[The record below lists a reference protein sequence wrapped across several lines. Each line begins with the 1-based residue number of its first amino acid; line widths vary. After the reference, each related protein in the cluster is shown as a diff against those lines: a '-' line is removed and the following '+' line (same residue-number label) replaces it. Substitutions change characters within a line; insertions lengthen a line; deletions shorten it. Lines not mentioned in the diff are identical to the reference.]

1 MWLRLGTKGT
11 EQIKRISKMAVAQRY
26 RKSRDGERNS
36 ERRRIKPSPEVVEQ
50 SKKFECY
57 VAALLYESG
66 IKTVRWDVYYIQHE
80 EGGSDSK
87 QQVSESRR
95 QVDVQYTKSGVL
107 GLLRKLV
114 IIECKYSSNQ
124 NAHLGL
130 DHFIDEKG
138 ERGEKHGQRRR
149 IENLVDE
156 IDEKRMFVG
165 ADYAI
170 LVSNAYFSNQL
181 RAEARRQNIELWD
194 RDELERMDRQRRGL
208 FDVAGKV
215 KVYLF
220 GNKSLEEKV
229 AKINVED
236 YRGLRGN

>member
-1 MWLRLGTKGT
+1 
-11 EQIKRISKMAVAQRY
+11 MAVAQKY

-36 ERRRIKPSPEVVEQ
+36 EKRRIKPSPEVVEQ

-57 VAALLYESG
+57 VAGLLYDSG
-66 IKTVRWDVYYIQHE
+66 IKTIRWDVYYTHHE
-80 EGGSDSK
+80 EDDNEFDGESRRHR
-87 QQVSESRR
+87 ESRR

-114 IIECKYSSNQ
+114 IIECKYSSNP

-138 ERGEKHGQRRR
+138 ERGEKNGQRRR
-149 IENLVDE
+149 IDNLADE

-170 LVSNAYFSNQL
+170 LVSNAYFTPQL
-181 RAEARRQNIELWD
+181 RAEARRQNLELWD
-194 RDELERMDRQRRGL
+194 RDELDRMDRQRRGL
-208 FDVAGKV
+208 FDATAGIV
-215 KVYLF
+215 RRYLF
-220 GNKSLEEKV
+220 GNASLEEKV
-229 AKINVED
+229 AKIDVDD
-236 YRGLRGN
+236 YKHLRGN

>member
-1 MWLRLGTKGT
+1 
-11 EQIKRISKMAVAQRY
+11 MAVAQRY

-57 VAALLYESG
+57 VAALLYDSG
-66 IKTVRWDVYYIQHE
+66 IKTVRWDVYYTQHE

-87 QQVSESRR
+87 R

-114 IIECKYSSNQ
+114 IIECKYSSNP

-149 IENLVDE
+149 IENLADE

-170 LVSNAYFSNQL
+170 LVSNAYFTHQL
-181 RAEARRQNIELWD
+181 RAEARRQNLELWD
-194 RDELERMDRQRRGL
+194 RDELEKMDRQRQGL
-208 FDVAGKV
+208 FDAIGKV
-215 KVYLF
+215 KGYLF

-236 YRGLRGN
+236 YRGLRGS